1 MGLGGYKN
9 SLNLNFQLRFMKS
22 FVKLFKSLSCIL
34 TIVVVVVACGN
45 NATEK
50 TSMTNSTEEKEVEK
64 PKGDTSTN
72 VDQPS
77 SIELAKVEKET
88 PKEEVEIEEK
98 VKSEPQKEKKEI
110 KKKPRKRA
118 KMHFPDKVYD
128 YGFIMQG
135 DTVQHDFYFKNV
147 GNDDLVIKRVE
158 PSCGCT
164 VPLYPKEPIAPGGEG
179 KISVTFKSAGKLGRQ
194 VPSIKVITN
203 YKRAIKLEMKG
214 YVDAER
220 EKKTPALPVVEAP
233 KDTIER

>member
-1 MGLGGYKN
+1 MTP
-9 SLNLNFQLRFMKS
+9 
-22 FVKLFKSLSCIL
+22 FVKLFKSLSSII
-34 TIVVVVVACGN
+34 TVIVLLVSCSD

-50 TSMTNSTEEKEVEK
+50 TSITNSSEEKVVEK
-64 PKGDTSTN
+64 PKGDTAI
-72 VDQPS
+72 VVEKEPS
-77 SIELAKVEKET
+77 SIELTDVVKEKAEKEVVLEG
-88 PKEEVEIEEK
+88 KGKLEQLE
-98 VKSEPQKEKKEI
+98 QKKEV

-118 KMHFPDKVYD
+118 KMHFPEKVHD

-164 VPLYPKEPIAPGGEG
+164 VPLYPKGPIAPGGEG

-194 VPSIKVITN
+194 IPSIKVITN

-220 EKKTPALPVVEAP
+220 EKKRPVTPVVESP